1 MRLITSAAYVGQ
13 ELSAEFGEIPPAFL
27 PVGVSRLYEAQIVRL
42 GPGRQVYLTI
52 PETFTPQ
59 PYDRRRL
66 DELGVVLVP
75 VPEGLRLGESVV
87 YAMNSIDMAPGPIQ
101 ILHGDT
107 LIDDLPAVPP
117 GGSDDLIAIHDEGD
131 DYSWAAVDLDGGRV
145 LGLEVLAAGSG
156 RNDPRS
162 VACGYFGFGSSGA
175 LVRAITRARGDFIG
189 GLNLYARERPMHGA
203 PVRAWHDFGHIQT
216 YFRSRRAITTA
227 RSFNTLHID
236 ATTVRKSSR
245 DTAKMRAEAQW
256 LTSLPSALLPFSARL
271 LQAGEAG
278 DVAFYATEY
287 QYAPTLSELFVFSS
301 IGRATW
307 KNILASCH
315 DFLSACAA
323 VKGGG
328 SGDVILSE
336 LAVDKTT
343 ARLERHASETGY
355 DIDAPTSLGGRPM
368 PSLRRIADELR
379 QAIDLGSGRPEN
391 VMHGDFCFSNILY
404 NSRSAR
410 ISVIDPRG
418 YVRAGTNSLF
428 GDTRYD
434 LAKLSHSISGHYD
447 HILAGRY
454 ALTRDGSHG
463 YSIEFETSPHHLW
476 LQHALA
482 EFEVDGIAAGSVAVR
497 AVTAGLFLSMLPLH
511 DDRPDRQAAFIAN
524 ALRLY
529 SELQGR
535 TP

>member
-27 PVGVSRLYEAQIVRL
+27 PVGVARLYEAQIARL
-42 GPGRQVYLTI
+42 GPERPIYLTI
-52 PETFTPQ
+52 PESFTPQ
-59 PYDRRRL
+59 PHDQRRL
-66 DELGVVLVP
+66 HDLGVVLLP

-87 YAMNSIDMAPGPIQ
+87 YAMNSIDMPPGPIQ

-107 LIDDLPAVPP
+107 LIDDLPDGAP
-117 GGSDDLIAIHDEGD
+117 DLIAVHAEGD
-131 DYSWAAVDLDGGRV
+131 DYSWAAVDLDGDQV
-145 LGLEVLAAGSG
+145 VSLEEIAAGSG
-156 RNDPRS
+156 RDDPRS
-162 VACGYFGFGSSGA
+162 VACGFFGFASSSA
-175 LVRAITRARGDFIG
+175 LVRAITRARGDFVG
-189 GLNLYARERPMHGA
+189 GLNLYAHERPMQA
-203 PVRAWHDFGHIQT
+203 AQVRTWYDFGHIQT

-245 DTAKMRAEAQW
+245 DTAKMQAEAYW
-256 LTSLPSALLPFSARL
+256 LTSLPASLLPFSARL
-271 LQAGEAG
+271 LDSGKTG
-278 DVAFYATEY
+278 DAAFYATEY

-307 KNILASCH
+307 KNVLASCR
-315 DFLSACAA
+315 DFLEACAA
-323 VKGGG
+323 TKGSG
-328 SGDVILSE
+328 SGDAILAE
-336 LAVDKTT
+336 LAVHKTT
-343 ARLERHASETGY
+343 MRLERYASETGF
-355 DIDAPTSLGGRPM
+355 DIDAPTHLDGRPL
-368 PSLRRIADELR
+368 PSLRRIAEELI
-379 QAIDLGSGRPEN
+379 QAIDLRSGRVET

-404 NSRSAR
+404 NSRPAR

-418 YVRAGTNSLF
+418 YVHAGISSLY

-447 HILAGRY
+447 HIVAGRY
-454 ALTRDGSHG
+454 ALARDGSHG
-463 YSIEFETSPHHLW
+463 FSIEFETSPHHRW
-476 LQHALA
+476 LQQALA
-482 EFEVDGIAAGSVAVR
+482 EFEVDGISAGSVAVR

>member
-1 MRLITSAAYVGQ
+1 MRLITSAAYVEQ

-27 PVGVSRLYEAQIVRL
+27 PVGVARLYEAQIARL
-42 GPGRQVYLTI
+42 GRERPIYLTI

-59 PYDRRRL
+59 PHDQRRL
-66 DELGVVLVP
+66 DDLGVVLLP
-75 VPEGLRLGESVV
+75 VPEGLRLGESIV
-87 YAMNSIDMAPGPIQ
+87 YAMNSIDMPPGPIQ

-107 LIDDLPAVPP
+107 LIDDLPDGP
-117 GGSDDLIAIHDEGD
+117 DDLIAIQDEGD
-131 DYSWAAVDLDGGRV
+131 DYSWAAVDLQAERV
-145 LGLEVLAAGSG
+145 VSLEVIAAGSG
-156 RNDPRS
+156 RDDTRS
-162 VACGYFGFGSSGA
+162 VACGYFGFGSSSA

-189 GLNLYARERPMHGA
+189 GLNLYAHERPMQA
-203 PVRAWHDFGHIQT
+203 VRVRQWHDFGHIQT

-245 DTAKMRAEAQW
+245 DAAKMRAEANW
-256 LTSLPSALLPFSARL
+256 LTTLPAPLLPFSARL
-271 LQAGEAG
+271 LQAGETD

-307 KNILASCH
+307 KNILDSCR
-315 DFLSACAA
+315 DFLEACAA
-323 VKGGG
+323 CKGDG
-328 SGDVILSE
+328 SGDRVLFE
-336 LAVDKTT
+336 LAIDKTT
-343 ARLERHASETGY
+343 MRLERYASETGY
-355 DIDAPTSLGGRPM
+355 DIDAPTSFDGRPL
-368 PSLRRIADELR
+368 PSLRRIAEELS
-379 QAIDLGSGRPEN
+379 QAIDLGSGRPDN

-418 YVRAGTNSLF
+418 YVRAGSNSLY

-463 YSIEFETSPHHLW
+463 FSIAFETSPHHRW
-476 LQHALA
+476 LQQALA
-482 EFEVDGIAAGSVAVR
+482 EFQIDGISAGGIAVQ
-497 AVTAGLFLSMLPLH
+497 AVTVGLFLSMLPLH
-511 DDRPDRQAAFIAN
+511 DDRPDRQSAFIAN

-535 TP
+535 RP

>member
-27 PVGVSRLYEAQIVRL
+27 PVGVARLYEAQIARL
-42 GPGRQVYLTI
+42 GANRPIYMTI

-59 PYDRRRL
+59 PHDQRRL
-66 DELGVVLVP
+66 DDLGVILLP
-75 VPEGLRLGESVV
+75 VPEGLRLGESIV
-87 YAMNSIDMAPGPIQ
+87 YAINSIDSPPGPIQ

-107 LIDDLPAVPP
+107 LIDDLPDDA
-117 GGSDDLIAIHDEGD
+117 DDLIAIHAEGD
-131 DYSWAAVDLDGGRV
+131 DYSWAAVDLDGDRIV
-145 LGLEVLAAGSG
+145 SLEVIAAGHG
-156 RNDPRS
+156 REDTRS
-162 VACGYFGFGSSGA
+162 VACGFFGFGSSSA
-175 LVRAITRARGDFIG
+175 LVRAVTRARGDFIG
-189 GLNLYARERPMHGA
+189 GLNLYAHERPMQAARVLG
-203 PVRAWHDFGHIQT
+203 WYDFGHIQT

-245 DTAKMRAEAQW
+245 DCAKMQAETHW
-256 LTSLPSALLPFSARL
+256 LTRLPTPLLPFSARL
-271 LQAGEAG
+271 LDSGETG

-307 KNILASCH
+307 KNVLSSCH
-315 DFLSACAA
+315 DFLTACAA
-323 VKGGG
+323 TRGGG
-328 SGDVILSE
+328 SGDAVLAE
-336 LAVDKTT
+336 LAVAKTMM
-343 ARLERHASETGY
+343 RLERYASETGF
-355 DIDAPTSLGGRPM
+355 DIDAPTSLGGRPL

-379 QAIDLGSGRPEN
+379 QAIDLDTGRPET

-418 YVRAGTNSLF
+418 YVRAGTNSLY
-428 GDTRYD
+428 GDSRYD
-434 LAKLSHSISGHYD
+434 LAKLSHSIAGRYD
-447 HILAGRY
+447 HIVAGRY
-454 ALTRDGSHG
+454 ALARDGSHG
-463 YSIEFETSPHHLW
+463 FSIEFESSPHHHW
-476 LQHALA
+476 LQQALA
-482 EFEVDGIAAGSVAVR
+482 EFEVDGISAGSVAVR

-511 DDRPDRQAAFIAN
+511 DDRPDRQVAFIAN